1 MIVIVLISR
10 CIISYIFIIILYSLM
25 KKRKITFLT
34 KITYLFILLLCFNIV
49 VNYKVNVVISIIPI
63 ITIIIFYELF
73 NIIYY
78 DHKSLRN
85 YFDNDPVILIKNG
98 KIIFKNLIDN
108 NYTLEELLEEL
119 KKRNIYSFSNIK
131 YLFLESDKSIS
142 ILSFSDNSIPT
153 PIIMY
158 GEINK
163 KVLQNLSLN
172 KKDIEN
178 ILDKEHI
185 NLSDI
190 YYALYKNKKL
200 YIIKNNELI

>member
-1 MIVIVLISR
+1 MIVLVLISR
-10 CIISYIFIIILYSLM
+10 CLISYMFIILLYHLVR
-25 KKRKITFLT
+25 KRKINFLT

-49 VNYKVNVVISIIPI
+49 VNYKVNVIISIIPI

-73 NIIYY
+73 NTLYLE
-78 DHKSLRN
+78 HKTLRN

-98 KIIFKNLIDN
+98 RIIFKNLIDN
-108 NYTLEELLEEL
+108 NYTVEELLNEL

-153 PIIMY
+153 PLIMY
-158 GEINK
+158 GEVNK
-163 KVLQNLSLN
+163 EVLKNNSLN
-172 KKDIEN
+172 IKDVKYM
-178 ILDKEHI
+178 LDKEHV

-200 YIIKNNELI
+200 YIIKNSELN